1 MKNFFAPRWTSRSL
15 PVPCH
20 RRHTPCYKRCSP
32 AKDQKRPSERPKAY
46 GTRCSQAVPH
56 PSTIL
61 ARRCLTS
68 VIRRERVCSSWY
80 GRRRQLVKS
89 ACSHSTL
96 AQIGYVHGHTC
107 SRMPQ
112 VQKNHIPG
120 RPSKAIF
127 NLQIKNI
134 KLHIVTDIKV
144 TFNSMLGFR
153 ISIFGWGVGNFTH
166 QIKS

>member
-1 MKNFFAPRWTSRSL
+1 MKFFSHHCTLGFCRL
-15 PVPCH
+15 PDWALLQNC
-20 RRHTPCYKRCSP
+20 RYK
-32 AKDQKRPSERPKAY
+32 KAY
-46 GTRCSQAVPH
+46 GTGCSQAVPH
-56 PSTIL
+56 PSTIP

-96 AQIGYVHGHTC
+96 AQIGYVYGHTC

-120 RPSKAIF
+120 RPSTAIF
-127 NLQIKNI
+127 KLQIKNI

-153 ISIFGWGVGNFTH
+153 ISIFGWGEGTLSFTKKSH
-166 QIKS
+166 AKIQPIIKLPL